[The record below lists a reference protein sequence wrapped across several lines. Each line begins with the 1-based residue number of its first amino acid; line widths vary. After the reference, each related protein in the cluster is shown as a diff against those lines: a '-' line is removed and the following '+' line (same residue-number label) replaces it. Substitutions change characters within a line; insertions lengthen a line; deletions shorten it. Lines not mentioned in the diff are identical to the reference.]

1 MSYSLRPYQ
10 QKAIDMFLQSS
21 DKAPCIVV
29 PTGGGKSI
37 IVAYLIKA
45 LANKRILLLTHQK
58 ELIEQD
64 VAKINSVLPEINV
77 GVYSASIG
85 SKDFGDNVTAASI
98 QSLYRYKGDL
108 YYDYVIIDEA
118 HLINNDKK
126 GMYRKLLEKI
136 NNTNPSLRVIGLT
149 ATPYRL
155 GQGMV
160 TDGDLFTSILE
171 PVSIRQLIANGYLAK
186 LTSKDTKTHYDLT
199 KVGIRGGE
207 FIESELQDAVSS
219 ITTNEELVD
228 ELISRA
234 EGRKHWLI
242 FCCGVNHAQQISSL
256 LNEKGIN
263 SNYIVG
269 SMAKKEREAILND
282 FVTGK
287 IKALCNA
294 KILTTGFDFPD
305 IDMIALLQPTLSPGL
320 YMQEIGRG
328 LRVKSDKGNCLIL
341 DFAGNVM
348 RHGPVEQVE
357 PPKKKKKGKGVA
369 PAKSCPCCSE
379 ILATS
384 VKVCPICGYEFPK
397 KDNDWELSNT
407 SVTELE
413 SETKLIEVRGWNWFC
428 NYSKAGNRQIVI
440 AYRPKNLTA
449 KPIMEYLQ
457 ITRNDWKGTVDRDR
471 LFNIL
476 NHFDVKYE
484 SKQVVD
490 THLCDVMNNAK
501 SPYMIGYYM
510 EKKYPKVIYRNW
522 SDKYAITL

>member
-10 QKAIDMFLQSS
+10 QKAIDLFLQSS
-21 DKAPCIVV
+21 DKAPCIVI

-77 GVYSASIG
+77 GIYSASIG
-85 SKDFGDNVTAASI
+85 SKNFGDNVTAASI
-98 QSLYRYKGDL
+98 QSLYRYKGEL

-186 LTSKDTKTHYDLT
+186 LTSKDTATHYDLT

-207 FIESELQDAVSS
+207 YIESELQDAVSS
-219 ITTNEELVD
+219 IDTNEKLVN
-228 ELISRA
+228 ELITRA
-234 EGRKHWLI
+234 SERKHWLI
-242 FCCGVNHAQQISSL
+242 FCCGVKHAEQISSL
-256 LNEKGIN
+256 LNEKGIT
-263 SNYIVG
+263 SSYIVG
-269 SMAKKEREAILND
+269 SMSKKEREQILDD
-282 FVTGK
+282 FVKGK

-320 YMQEIGRG
+320 YLQEIGRG
-328 LRVKSDKGNCLIL
+328 LRVKTDKGNCLVL

-348 RHGPVEQVE
+348 RHGPVEQVQ
-357 PPKKKKKGKGVA
+357 PPSKKKKGQGVA
-369 PAKSCPCCSE
+369 PSKTCPQCSE

-384 VKVCPICGYEFPK
+384 VKACPICGYVFPEK
-397 KDNDWELSNT
+397 EKEWALSKT
-407 SVTELE
+407 SVTESE
-413 SETKLIEVRGWNWFC
+413 KETKMMEIRSWNWFC
-428 NYSKAGNRQIVI
+428 NYSKKGNRQIVI
-440 AYRPKNLTA
+440 SYRPKQLTA
-449 KPIMEYLQ
+449 YPVMEYLQ
-457 ITRNDWKGTVDRDR
+457 ITRNDWKGITDRER

-476 NHFDVKYE
+476 NKFNVTYTSNKI
-484 SKQVVD
+484 SD
-490 THLCDVMNNAK
+490 THICDVMNKVKAPNLIA
-501 SPYMIGYYM
+501 YYM
-510 EKKYPKVIYRNW
+510 DKKYPKITYRGWDN
-522 SDKYAITL
+522 KYEITI